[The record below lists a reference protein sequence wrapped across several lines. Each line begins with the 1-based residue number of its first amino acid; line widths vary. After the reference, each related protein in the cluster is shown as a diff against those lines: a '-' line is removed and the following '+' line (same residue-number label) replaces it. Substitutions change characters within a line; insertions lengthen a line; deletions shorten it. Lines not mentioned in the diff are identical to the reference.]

1 MTYRNAKRIYFTLVA
16 AVTASGFLIVCTL
29 GRTVHKSR
37 VETRLA
43 AASASEKAP
52 EYVVRESGGRA
63 AVFRNGEEKPY
74 LLIDIDLALM
84 SDYDRKE
91 LSRGIYLENDRELKR
106 FIEDMSS

>member
-16 AVTASGFLIVCTL
+16 AVTVSGFLVVCTL
-29 GRTVHKSR
+29 GRTLHKSR

-43 AASASEKAP
+43 AASVSEKAP

-106 FIEDMSS
+106 FIEDISS

>member
-37 VETRLA
+37 VETRVA
-43 AASASEKAP
+43 AASVSEKAR
-52 EYVVRESGGRA
+52 EYGVRESGGRA
-63 AVFRNGEEKPY
+63 SVFRNGEEKPY

>member
-16 AVTASGFLIVCTL
+16 AAAVSCFLIVCTL
-29 GRTVHKSR
+29 GRTVHDSR

-43 AASASEKAP
+43 AASVSEKAHGF
-52 EYVVRESGGRA
+52 VVRESGGRA

-84 SDYDRKE
+84 SDFDRKE
-91 LSRGIYLENDRELKR
+91 LAKGIYLENDRELKR
-106 FIEDMSS
+106 FIEDISS